1 MLQNVIERM
10 PNGAKA
16 KSVKKNFGEVSL
28 MEIEKRIA
36 KIERV
41 SVRIFGLLMLL
52 IAFTGLLVYAS
63 IELAKFVLDLWTS
76 WK

>member
-1 MLQNVIERM
+1 
-10 PNGAKA
+10 
-16 KSVKKNFGEVSL
+16 

-41 SVRIFGLLMLL
+41 SVRLFGLLMLL
-52 IAFTGLLVYAS
+52 IAFTGLLAYAS